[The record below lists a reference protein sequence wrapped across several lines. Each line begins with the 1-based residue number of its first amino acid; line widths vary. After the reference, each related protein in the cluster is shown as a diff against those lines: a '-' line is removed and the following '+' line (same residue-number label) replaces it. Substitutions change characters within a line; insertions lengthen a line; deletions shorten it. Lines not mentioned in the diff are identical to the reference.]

1 MTVAHMKA
9 LAVLIFT
16 DILAEYSGSST
27 PHDLA
32 VVAHAKALV
41 MGLEKLEKELLK
53 MQEEFGDMWVLDY
66 RNRYRLWASIDDR
79 FETILHGETYDLQSS

>member
-1 MTVAHMKA
+1 MTISHMKA
-9 LAVLIFT
+9 LAVLI
-16 DILAEYSGSST
+16 IEYSGSST

-53 MQEEFGDMWVLDY
+53 MQEDLGDVWVTDTRDQRMWS
-66 RNRYRLWASIDDR
+66 SIDDR
-79 FETILHGETYDLQSS
+79 FETILQGGSDDLQSS

>member
-9 LAVLIFT
+9 LAVLI
-16 DILAEYSGSST
+16 AEYSGSST

-32 VVAHAKALV
+32 VVANAKALV

-66 RNRYRLWASIDDR
+66 RDRYQLWASIDDR
-79 FETILHGETYDLQSS
+79 FETILQGGSDDLQSS

>member
-1 MTVAHMKA
+1 MTVEHMKA
-9 LAVLIFT
+9 LAFLIV
-16 DILAEYSGSST
+16 EYSGSS

-66 RNRYRLWASIDDR
+66 RDRYKLWASIDDR
-79 FETILHGETYDLQSS
+79 FETILHGGSDDM

>member
-1 MTVAHMKA
+1 MTISHMKA
-9 LAVLIFT
+9 LALLIV
-16 DILAEYSGSST
+16 EYSGSS

-53 MQEEFGDMWVLDY
+53 MQEDLGDVWVTDTRDQRMWS
-66 RNRYRLWASIDDR
+66 SIDDR
-79 FETILHGETYDLQSS
+79 FETILQGGSDDLQSS